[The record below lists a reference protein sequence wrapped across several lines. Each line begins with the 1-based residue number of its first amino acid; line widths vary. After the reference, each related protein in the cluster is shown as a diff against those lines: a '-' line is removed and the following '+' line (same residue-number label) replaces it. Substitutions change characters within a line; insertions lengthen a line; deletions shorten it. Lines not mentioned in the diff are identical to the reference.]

1 MVVKRY
7 AVALLCAAAAIAIAT
22 LMRPFFNG
30 QTLLTPLTI
39 AVILAAAYGGLGP
52 GLVVTVFCAI
62 LIYVL
67 PGGSIFSPVFDRPR
81 PLLFL
86 FAGVVI
92 SFVIER
98 LRRAN
103 ARAEAA
109 NRELSKRSEALA
121 KSNEELER
129 FAYALSHDLQAPLRT
144 ISMFTE
150 RVAAKLGPGADED
163 TATSLRFISEGVMSM
178 QAMIRGLLE
187 YAMASK
193 SPPGAARADVN
204 AVLQTVLHDIHGQI
218 EQSGAQITA
227 DPLPAVAAD
236 ATQIRQV
243 LQNLISNAIQY
254 RSAAPPQIHV
264 GVKAGPREWIFLRAR
279 QRDRARHAVCKAD
292 LRTFRAVGKEAGR
305 NGDRAGGVPR
315 DCGAQRRADLG
326 GIGAGQGRALLL
338 SLPRAAAMRAKA

>member
-1 MVVKRY
+1 MKRY
-7 AVALLCAAAAIAIAT
+7 AVALLCGAAAIAIAI
-22 LMRPFFNG
+22 LARPLFNG
-30 QTLLTPLTI
+30 QTLLTPLTV

-52 GLVVTVFCAI
+52 GLAATVFCAI

-81 PLLFL
+81 PPLLLFSGL
-86 FAGVVI
+86 VI
-92 SFVIER
+92 SYVIER

-109 NRELSKRSEALA
+109 NRELSRRSEALA

-144 ISMFTE
+144 IGMFTE
-150 RVAAKLGPGADED
+150 RLAAKLGGADAD
-163 TATSLRFISEGVMSM
+163 SATSLRFISEGVMSM

-193 SPPGAARADVN
+193 SPPGAGRADVD
-204 AVLQTVLHDIHGQI
+204 AVLKTVLQDMHSQI
-218 EQSGAQITA
+218 EESGATITA
-227 DPLPAVAAD
+227 DALPTVAAD
-236 ATQIRQV
+236 ETQIRQV

-264 GVKAGPREWIFLRAR
+264 GVKAGAQEWIFCVSDNGIGLDMRYASR
-279 QRDRARHAVCKAD
+279 IFGLFERLEKGRSGTGIGLAVC
-292 LRTFRAVGKEAGR
+292 RAMVER
-305 NGDRAGGVPR
+305 NGGRIWVESEPGK
-315 DCGAQRRADLG
+315 GARFFFTLA
-326 GIGAGQGRALLL
+326 
-338 SLPRAAAMRAKA
+338 RAAAMRAKA